1 MGNVDLTREVFL
13 FCTLSLGQRAHF
25 LETHL
30 KKKIGNS
37 GFHKWP
43 RDQELRSWPFDLT
56 VPILSAMEQATCM
69 AHRVSKLNI

>member
-1 MGNVDLTREVFL
+1 MVKFALSPSRLDHSVICGWLQIMFNVNIMGNVDLTREVFL

-37 GFHKWP
+37 GFHK
-43 RDQELRSWPFDLT
+43 
-56 VPILSAMEQATCM
+56 
-69 AHRVSKLNI
+69 